1 MANEAK
7 DIYHYK
13 NTKAELLN
21 CNANIY
27 FNQPCIKKGITA
39 KYTKIKVPN
48 TIPVAKWTEKKS
60 AGKAYQRWNKM
71 SLY

>member
-1 MANEAK
+1 VANEAK

-27 FNQPCIKKGITA
+27 FNQPCIKKGITP

-60 AGKAYQRWNKM
+60 AGKAYQR
-71 SLY
+71 